1 MTLTHDERAARGA
14 AVLERAKP
22 GSVAL
27 LDVDTLD
34 IALGSNCA
42 LGQIYGNYGD
52 GLKVVFRNQSIED
65 GITSYGFN
73 GINADDNAE
82 LTKSW
87 KRLVLAAREPVREL
101 VGAGA

>member
-1 MTLTHDERAARGA
+1 MNLTHDERAARGA

-22 GSVAL
+22 GSVAQ

-34 IALGSNCA
+34 IARSNNCA
-42 LGQIYGNYGD
+42 LGQIYGGYGE
-52 GLKVVFRNQSIED
+52 GLTIVGRLMDTS
-65 GITSYGFN
+65 ITSYGFN

-87 KRLVLAAREPVREL
+87 KRLILAASEPVREL
-101 VGAGA
+101 VTV